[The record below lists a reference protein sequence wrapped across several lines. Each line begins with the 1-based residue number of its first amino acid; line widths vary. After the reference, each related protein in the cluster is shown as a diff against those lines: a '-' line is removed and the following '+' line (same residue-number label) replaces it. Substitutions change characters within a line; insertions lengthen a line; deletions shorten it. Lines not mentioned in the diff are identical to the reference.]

1 VTEVCRNAIR
11 ETESVSPRLAEA
23 AYYAQAHGV
32 FKALYPALKP
42 IFGRIAKL

>member
-1 VTEVCRNAIR
+1 MTEVCRNAIR